1 MEDLFKK
8 VFYTGIGL
16 VSNTT
21 DSLKKGMDD
30 LVKKGKISE
39 AEGAKV
45 VSNLEENLAE
55 KREEFEAILTNAVGI
70 TMAKL
75 NLPTAE
81 GINRLEKRI
90 KSLEIKVGLLSK
102 ELDNMEKAEAPKKK
116 TTTRKTTTTRRR
128 KATAK

>member
-8 VFYTGIGL
+8 VFYTGIGF

-21 DSLKKGMDD
+21 ESLKKGMDD

-45 VSNLEENLAE
+45 VSNLEDNLAE
-55 KREEFEAILTNAVGI
+55 KREEFEAIMTNAVGI

-102 ELDNMEKAEAPKKK
+102 ELDGLEKPAPKKK
-116 TTTRKTTTTRRR
+116 TTTRRR
-128 KATAK
+128 KTATAK